1 MIAMTTLGQLI
12 DFYVADPNSGL
23 SNLSYRA
30 RENSRRYLRRIK
42 AEKGAY
48 PVEAINSSMLVYWNQ
63 MWGRDGKNAT
73 ARALKW
79 QLRSLFA
86 YGAISKQDTKCIELL
101 EAIKGI
107 HNETVARS
115 TAKLSI
121 EQAKA
126 IIAKAHE
133 WGAHSIA
140 FVQALQFETPLTQR
154 DCLGEYVPLEYPGCT
169 NVIWRG
175 MKWLHGLRW
184 SEVSDDLVLR
194 RRNLE
199 LDLKNAPLVLAELDY
214 WTDFRRGDS
223 PVIISEAT
231 ALPWVASEFRRKW
244 RRIADATRVP
254 ASLRNM
260 DS

>member
-1 MIAMTTLGQLI
+1 MTTMTTLDQLI
-12 DFYVADPNSGL
+12 DFYLADPNSGL

-42 AEKGAY
+42 AEKGAC
-48 PVEAINSSMLVYWNQ
+48 PVGQINASTLVYWNQ

-73 ARALKW
+73 ARALKS
-79 QLRSLFA
+79 QMKSLFA
-86 YGAISKQDTKCIELL
+86 YGATTNRDAKCIELL
-101 EAIKGI
+101 EAIKCI
-107 HNETVARS
+107 HNETVARP
-115 TAKLSI
+115 TAKLTI
-121 EQAKA
+121 EQARA

-133 WGAHSIA
+133 WGLHSIA
-140 FVQALQFETPLTQR
+140 LAQALQFETPLTQR
-154 DCLGEYVPLEYPGCT
+154 DCLGEYVPSEYPGST

-184 SEVSDDLVLR
+184 SEVGDDLILR
-194 RRNLE
+194 RRKLD

-214 WTDFRRGDS
+214 WNDFRRGDS
-223 PVIISEAT
+223 PMIINEGTGA
-231 ALPWVASEFRRKW
+231 PWNASEFRRKW
-244 RRIADATRVP
+244 RRIANAAQVP